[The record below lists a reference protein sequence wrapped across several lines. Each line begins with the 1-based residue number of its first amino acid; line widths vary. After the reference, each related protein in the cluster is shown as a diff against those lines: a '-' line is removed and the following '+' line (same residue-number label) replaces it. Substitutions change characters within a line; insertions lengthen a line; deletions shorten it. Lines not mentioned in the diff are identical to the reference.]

1 MSIEDVYG
9 QEYSEEDMNNFSKLR
24 EESYDF
30 NLIRKHELA
39 ETQDGSVVYRRASGE
54 IVDWAEATN
63 LRGEEL
69 LDEVEE
75 KKQEITD
82 MISDLSV
89 YVDNAKDSVDNS
101 VEEAQ
106 SSLDTVV
113 EDARQALVAV
123 QQAEEQ
129 IEDMIDVEKI
139 TDGEIDTIVEGGE

>member
-1 MSIEDVYG
+1 M
-9 QEYSEEDMNNFSKLR
+9 
-24 EESYDF
+24 
-30 NLIRKHELA
+30 RKHELA
-39 ETQDGSVVYRRASGE
+39 ETQSGSVVYRRGTGQ
-54 IVDWAEATN
+54 IVDWSTATN
-63 LRGEEL
+63 QRGEEL
-69 LDEVEE
+69 LAEMEE
-75 KKQEITD
+75 KKQEVID

-113 EDARQALVAV
+113 EDARQALVSV

-129 IEDMIDVEKI
+129 IEDMIDIVKI